1 VSQREPK
8 ILNGDIDLSGV
19 SAQQLNIISDA
30 VVDPIVGDC
39 PPFLLRD
46 QAMTR
51 FAEQSPSQ
59 ARISYHAALKGTLRH
74 GFAAD

>member
-8 ILNGDIDLSGV
+8 ILNGDFDLSGDA
-19 SAQQLNIISDA
+19 AQQLNIISDA
-30 VVDPIVGDC
+30 VVDPIAGDC

-51 FAEQSPSQ
+51 FAEPSPCQ
-59 ARISYHAALKGTLRH
+59 ARISYHVTLKDPLRH